1 MEFILKIENKSIIF
15 VTKVR
20 QQPLNSLFTTFEC
33 CVLRQRNSEKFSH
46 SQEIKP
52 FDDPAQHLETTPSGN
67 WTRAI

>member
-33 CVLRQRNSEKFSH
+33 CVLSAENSEKFSH
-46 SQEIKP
+46 LRIHE
-52 FDDPAQHLETTPSGN
+52 
-67 WTRAI
+67 R

>member
-33 CVLRQRNSEKFSH
+33 AVFQQESWRKFSH

-52 FDDPAQHLETTPSGN
+52 FFDDP
-67 WTRAI
+67 

>member
-1 MEFILKIENKSIIF
+1 MEFILKIENKSSIF

-33 CVLRQRNSEKFSH
+33 AVFSAEIWRKFSH

-52 FDDPAQHLETTPSGN
+52 FDDP
-67 WTRAI
+67 